1 MSNWLSYE
9 AETEEYVIENKTL
22 TGQNQSSE
30 VTSIHMLWLLP
41 QFIIITVAEVMFA
54 VPGMEFSYSQVSE
67 TLNYTN
73 YIS

>member
-67 TLNYTN
+67 ALNYTN
-73 YIS
+73 CIS